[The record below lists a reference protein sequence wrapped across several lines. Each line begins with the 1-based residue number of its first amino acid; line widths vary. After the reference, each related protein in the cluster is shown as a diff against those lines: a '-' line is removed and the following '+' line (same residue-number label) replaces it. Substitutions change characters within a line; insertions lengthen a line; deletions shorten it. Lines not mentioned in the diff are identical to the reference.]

1 MREARLSNLQGTMQI
16 EQGSPP
22 RDADHRVK
30 RVSAAFVRLASDVLA
45 QTRMSE
51 TSFSDDVNCPDC
63 GAPSAARCKL
73 RTKFTTY
80 WVCAACEAAWS
91 QPTEA
96 RSGRVSLTPC
106 DAIAIEP
113 EAEVRAIQPEGAML
127 GI

>member
-1 MREARLSNLQGTMQI
+1 M
-16 EQGSPP
+16 
-22 RDADHRVK
+22 
-30 RVSAAFVRLASDVLA
+30 RLASDVLA

-51 TSFSDDVNCPDC
+51 TSFSDDVNCSEC

-80 WVCAACEAAWS
+80 WVCTACEAAWS

-96 RSGRVSLTPC
+96 RSGRVSLPPS
-106 DAIAIEP
+106 DVIAIKP
-113 EAEVRAIQPEGAML
+113 EAEVPAIQPEGEML